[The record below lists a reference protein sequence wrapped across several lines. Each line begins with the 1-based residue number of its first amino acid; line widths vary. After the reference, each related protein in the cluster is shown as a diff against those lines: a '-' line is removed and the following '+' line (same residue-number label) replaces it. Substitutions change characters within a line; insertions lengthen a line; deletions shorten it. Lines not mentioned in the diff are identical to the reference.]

1 MSAPDDEVAPDE
13 ALLHAYVDGRLEPDA
28 ARQVESRLA
37 RDPEAALRVQEW
49 RAINQRLHAL
59 FDPTLDEPVP
69 ARLAAAP
76 RLPWSRVARAAAAAV
91 VWVAIG
97 TGIGW
102 WGRGAAVPPRTAAV
116 AVVAER
122 AALAHT
128 VFVPEVRHPVEV
140 PANQEAHLVAWLSK
154 RLGEPIKA
162 PKLGGEGYE
171 LVGGR
176 LLPSGQDGPAAQF
189 MYQEAGGGRITLYVK
204 CMGPSTR
211 RETAFRYDR
220 AGNVGVFTWID
231 ERVAYSL
238 VAELPRE
245 RHLVLAETVYRQFNP

>member
-1 MSAPDDEVAPDE
+1 VSAPDDDLAPDE
-13 ALLHAYVDGRLEPDA
+13 AQLHAYLDGQLTPDQARL
-28 ARQVESRLA
+28 VENRLA

-49 RAINQRLHAL
+49 RGMNQRLHAL
-59 FDPTLDEPVP
+59 YDPTLEEPVP
-69 ARLAAAP
+69 ARLSTVP
-76 RLPWSRVARAAAAAV
+76 RFGWSRVLRAAAAAV
-91 VWVAIG
+91 VWLAVG
-97 TGIGW
+97 TGLGW
-102 WGRGAAVPPRTAAV
+102 WWRGNQVPPRTAPV
-116 AVVAER
+116 AILAER

-128 VFVPEVRHPVEV
+128 VYVPEVRHPVEV

-162 PKLGGEGYE
+162 PKLAGEGYE

-204 CMGPSTR
+204 CMGSNTR

-220 AGNVGVFTWID
+220 AGSVGVFTWID
-231 ERVAYSL
+231 DRVAYSL
-238 VAELPRE
+238 AAELPRE
-245 RHLVLAETVYRQFNP
+245 KHLVLAEAVYRQFNP